1 MSKKLVLITTMA
13 LVLAGCGDN
22 DVATSGEPATLDK
35 AMDSTGDAAN
45 AVKDTTSD
53 VVESAGHMPA
63 VSDSPS
69 TSSGTAGD
77 MTPDAEET
85 ANEVLHDADQ
95 GSADTT
101 RLEDMTTEEA
111 QEYMDKWIEKLR
123 GESGQ

>member
-53 VVESAGHMPA
+53 VVESAGDMPA
-63 VSDSPS
+63 VSDS
-69 TSSGTAGD
+69 TSSGGAGD
-77 MTPDAEET
+77 IASDAKDT
-85 ANEVLHDADQ
+85 ASEIVHDADQ

-101 RLEDMTTEEA
+101 RLEGMTTEEA
-111 QEYMDKWIEKLR
+111 QEYMDKEMEKLG
-123 GESGQ
+123 GEIGQ